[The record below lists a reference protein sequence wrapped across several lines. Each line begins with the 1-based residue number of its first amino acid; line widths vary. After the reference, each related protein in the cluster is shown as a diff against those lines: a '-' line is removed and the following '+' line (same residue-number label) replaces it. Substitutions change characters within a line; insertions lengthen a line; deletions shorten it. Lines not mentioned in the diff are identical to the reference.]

1 MSTDY
6 TNNKWSKS
14 STFVTPSG
22 WLITTDLSHIKG
34 ESTVRKSQ
42 DFTKLDESPETIQ
55 QGLTDG
61 KLTLVTK

>member
-1 MSTDY
+1 MSTAY

-22 WLITTDLSHIKG
+22 WLITTDLSHTKG
-34 ESTVRKSQ
+34 ESTVLKSK
-42 DFTKLDESPETIQ
+42 DFTKLDELPDEIQ

-61 KLTLVTK
+61 KLTIVTK